1 MNLVQVH
8 IFGASLGG
16 YLGQKFA
23 EYTASSPRVASLVL
37 CNSFSD
43 TSIFKGHDSTAVY
56 WMLPALVLKR
66 MLMSNFEPEPAKDPD
81 MVRAV
86 DFMVEKVCI

>member
-1 MNLVQVH
+1 M
-8 IFGASLGG
+8 
-16 YLGQKFA
+16 
-23 EYTASSPRVASLVL
+23 SLVL

-43 TSIFKGHDSTAVY
+43 TSIFKGHDSTALY

-86 DFMVEKVCI
+86 DFMVEKVCIGYYE